1 MGIIIRTVAVALAT
15 ALAAWLLPGIEVTGG
30 DTTRVALTLVG
41 VAVIIGLV
49 NALVKPVVAALSG
62 CLVILT
68 FGLFLLVINALML
81 QLSAWLAAQV
91 GLGFRVDGF
100 WTALLGSNVISV
112 VSGMISG
119 ALTPARRTPSPL
131 SPIHT

>member
-1 MGIIIRTVAVALAT
+1 MGIIIRTIAVALAT

-68 FGLFLLVINALML
+68 FGLFLLVINAFML

-91 GLGFRVDGF
+91 GRGFRVDGF
-100 WTALLGSNVISV
+100 WTALLGSIVISV

-119 ALTPARRTPSPL
+119 ALTPARRTP
-131 SPIHT
+131 

>member
-1 MGIIIRTVAVALAT
+1 MGIIIRTIAVALAT

-100 WTALLGSNVISV
+100 WTALLGSIVISV

-119 ALTPARRTPSPL
+119 ALTPARRTP
-131 SPIHT
+131 

>member
-1 MGIIIRTVAVALAT
+1 VGIIIRTIAVALAT

-100 WTALLGSNVISV
+100 WTALLGSIVISV

-119 ALTPARRTPSPL
+119 ALTPARRTP
-131 SPIHT
+131 

>member
-100 WTALLGSNVISV
+100 WTALLGSIVISV

-119 ALTPARRTPSPL
+119 ALTPARRTP
-131 SPIHT
+131 

>member
-1 MGIIIRTVAVALAT
+1 MGIIIRTIAVALAT
-15 ALAAWLLPGIEVTGG
+15 ALAAWLLPGIGVTGG

-100 WTALLGSNVISV
+100 WTALLGSIVISV

-119 ALTPARRTPSPL
+119 ALTPARRTP
-131 SPIHT
+131 

>member
-1 MGIIIRTVAVALAT
+1 
-15 ALAAWLLPGIEVTGG
+15 VTGG

-100 WTALLGSNVISV
+100 WTALLGSIVISV

-119 ALTPARRTPSPL
+119 ALTPARRTP
-131 SPIHT
+131 